1 MRCGRR
7 CSRESHPDPPSSG
20 AAVVRT
26 DGVCRPGSKRSAV
39 VRKDR
44 IANAARRTL
53 SGRIAPGAP
62 TMTLSLPWLLGAA
75 LLLIAV
81 IGCIRL
87 VRAHQRQPYLR
98 TRLWLL
104 LAAQPLLAALLY
116 PVLLPPPRAGT
127 DGELHVAT
135 AGTAAGQI
143 STGDLARWV
152 ALPEAPALPG
162 VMRVPDLATA
172 LRRAPGTT
180 ALVVHGSGLPAR
192 DREGLNIPLRL
203 KLNPAPRGVVAVSPP
218 PPVTPG
224 DTIAVAAQVQ
234 GLADARV
241 ELLDPA
247 GQVVDSAVANRAG
260 RVRLRG
266 LARAPGQVLF
276 AVRARDAAGAERSRV
291 EVPVLIA
298 AVPPMRVLLLA
309 GAPQPELKYLR
320 RWASDAGLDVRSQIA
335 VGPGVQLGEGAALDA
350 ASLDRLD
357 LLIVD
362 PRRLVALGT
371 AQRQTMRAA
380 IQRGLGV
387 LVRTDGPLDAGTRTA
402 LAELGLG
409 VSGGSTSRPVPAP
422 QRLSPPAA
430 PADPAGSPGGAPT
443 LAPLQRRDLQPQA
456 TDALIAARADD
467 GSALGW
473 WRAQGRGRIGIGL
486 VEDSFALV
494 LAGRSDLHAALWAQ
508 LSAAVARP
516 GGALPTPVQEGWSQQ
531 RITLCDLRADALV
544 TDPDRARHPLLPERN
559 GNGPRCA
566 GYWPATPGWHRLE
579 SSSTQRWLYVRA
591 PNDAQA
597 MYAQQLRAA
606 TSALTGGTPFAPIAT
621 PATQPGARW
630 PWLLAWLSVAAALWW
645 FERRRP
651 SQRVP

>member
-1 MRCGRR
+1 
-7 CSRESHPDPPSSG
+7 
-20 AAVVRT
+20 
-26 DGVCRPGSKRSAV
+26 
-39 VRKDR
+39 
-44 IANAARRTL
+44 
-53 SGRIAPGAP
+53 
-62 TMTLSLPWLLGAA
+62 MTLSLPWLVGAA

-81 IGCIRL
+81 IGCMRL

-127 DGELHVAT
+127 GGELHVAT
-135 AGTAAGQI
+135 AGTAAGQV
-143 STGDLARWV
+143 SAGDLARWV

-172 LRRAPGTT
+172 LRRTPETT

-203 KLNPAPRGVVAVSPP
+203 KLNPAPRGLVAVWPP
-218 PPVTPG
+218 PPVSPG

-234 GLADARV
+234 GLPDAHV

-247 GQVVDSAVANRAG
+247 GQVVDSAVADRAG

-276 AVRARDAAGAERSRV
+276 VVRARDAAGAERSRV

-298 AVPPMRVLLLA
+298 AMPTARVLLLA

-320 RWASDAGLDVRSQIA
+320 RWASDAGLEVRSQIA

-362 PRRLVALGT
+362 PRRLVALGP
-371 AQRQTMRAA
+371 AQRQTVRAA

-387 LVRTDGPLDAGTRTA
+387 LVRTDGPLDAGTRAA
-402 LAELGLG
+402 LAELGLD
-409 VSGGSTSRPVPAP
+409 VSGGGTSRPVPAP
-422 QRLSPPAA
+422 QRLSPPVA
-430 PADPAGSPGGAPT
+430 PADPAGSPGDAPT

-456 TDALIAARADD
+456 TDALVAARADD

-516 GGALPTPVQEGWSQQ
+516 GGALPTPVQDGWSQH
-531 RITLCDLRADALV
+531 RMTLCDLRADAWV

-559 GNGPRCA
+559 GDGPRCA
-566 GYWPATPGWHRLE
+566 GYWPTTPGWHRLD
-579 SSSTQRWLYVRA
+579 SSSTHRWLYVRA

-606 TSALTGGTPFAPIAT
+606 TIALTGGTSFAPFAT

-630 PWLLAWLSVAAALWW
+630 PWLLAWLSAAAALWW

-651 SQRVP
+651 SQRLP

>member
-1 MRCGRR
+1 
-7 CSRESHPDPPSSG
+7 
-20 AAVVRT
+20 
-26 DGVCRPGSKRSAV
+26 
-39 VRKDR
+39 
-44 IANAARRTL
+44 
-53 SGRIAPGAP
+53 
-62 TMTLSLPWLLGAA
+62 MTPSLPWLVGAA

-81 IGCIRL
+81 IGCVRL
-87 VRAHQRQPYLR
+87 VRAHHRQPYAR

-104 LAAQPLLAALLY
+104 FAAQPLLAVLLY

-127 DGELHVAT
+127 GGELHVAT
-135 AGTAAGQI
+135 AGTTAGQI

-203 KLNPAPRGVVAVSPP
+203 KLSPAPRGVVAVSPP
-218 PPVTPG
+218 PPLAPG
-224 DTIAVAAQVQ
+224 DTIAVSAQVQ
-234 GLADARV
+234 GLPDARV

-247 GQVVDSAVANRAG
+247 GQVVDSAVADRAG

-276 AVRARDAAGAERSRV
+276 AVRARDAADAERSRV

-298 AVPPMRVLLLA
+298 AMPPMRVLLLA

-335 VGPGVQLGEGAALDA
+335 VGAGVQLGEGAALDA

-362 PRRLVALGT
+362 PRRLAALGT
-371 AQRQTMRAA
+371 AQRQTLRAA

-387 LVRTDGPLDAGTRTA
+387 LVRTDGPLDAGTRAA
-402 LAELGLG
+402 LAALGLG
-409 VSGGSTSRPVPAP
+409 VSGGSTSSPVPAP

-430 PADPAGSPGGAPT
+430 PANPAGGPGDTPT
-443 LAPLQRRDLQPQA
+443 LAPLQRRDLQPQG
-456 TDALIAARADD
+456 TDALVAARADD

-508 LSAAVARP
+508 LSGAVARP
-516 GGALPTPVQEGWSQQ
+516 GGALPTPVQEGWSQH
-531 RITLCDLRADALV
+531 RMPLCDLHADALV

-579 SSSTQRWLYVRA
+579 SGNTQRWLHVRA
-591 PNDAQA
+591 PNEAPA
-597 MYAQQLRAA
+597 LYAQQSRLA
-606 TSALTGGTPFAPIAT
+606 TIALTAGAASAPIAH

-630 PWLLAWLSVAAALWW
+630 PWLLVWLGAAAALWW
-645 FERRRP
+645 FERKRP

>member
-1 MRCGRR
+1 
-7 CSRESHPDPPSSG
+7 
-20 AAVVRT
+20 
-26 DGVCRPGSKRSAV
+26 
-39 VRKDR
+39 
-44 IANAARRTL
+44 
-53 SGRIAPGAP
+53 
-62 TMTLSLPWLLGAA
+62 MTLSSPWLVGAA

-127 DGELHVAT
+127 GGELHVAT
-135 AGTAAGQI
+135 AGTAAGQV

-152 ALPEAPALPG
+152 ALPKAPALPD

-203 KLNPAPRGVVAVSPP
+203 KLNPAPRGLVAVWPP
-218 PPVTPG
+218 PPVSPG

-234 GLADARV
+234 GLPDAHV

-247 GQVVDSAVANRAG
+247 GQVVDSAVADRAG

-298 AVPPMRVLLLA
+298 AMPTARVLLLA

-320 RWASDAGLDVRSQIA
+320 RWASDAGLEVRSQIA

-362 PRRLVALGT
+362 PRRLVALGP
-371 AQRQTMRAA
+371 AQRQTVRAA

-409 VSGGSTSRPVPAP
+409 VSGGGTSRPVPAP
-422 QRLSPPAA
+422 QRLSPPVA
-430 PADPAGSPGGAPT
+430 PADPAGSPGDAPT

-456 TDALIAARADD
+456 TDALVAARADD

-516 GGALPTPVQEGWSQQ
+516 GGALPTPVQDGWSQQ
-531 RITLCDLRADALV
+531 RMTLCDLRADARV

-559 GNGPRCA
+559 GDGPRCA
-566 GYWPATPGWHRLE
+566 GYWPAIPGWHRLD
-579 SSSTQRWLYVRA
+579 SSSTHRWLYVRA
-591 PNDAQA
+591 PNDAPA
-597 MYAQQLRAA
+597 MDAQQRRLATLAMAAGTASIPIA
-606 TSALTGGTPFAPIAT
+606 TSAA
-621 PATQPGARW
+621 QPGARW
-630 PWLLAWLSVAAALWW
+630 PWLLVWLGAAAALWW
-645 FERRRP
+645 LERRRG
-651 SQRVP
+651 SQASAR

>member
-1 MRCGRR
+1 MPGARSSSNELLDATAVRHRPLRARGRKLQATRMRARRAAPRARTMRC
-7 CSRESHPDPPSSG
+7 
-20 AAVVRT
+20 
-26 DGVCRPGSKRSAV
+26 
-39 VRKDR
+39 
-44 IANAARRTL
+44 
-53 SGRIAPGAP
+53 GRIAPGAA
-62 TMTLSLPWLLGAA
+62 TMTLSLPWLVGAA

-81 IGCIRL
+81 IGCVRL
-87 VRAHQRQPYLR
+87 LRAYHRQPYSR

-127 DGELHVAT
+127 GAELHVAT
-135 AGTAAGQI
+135 AGTAVGQR
-143 STGDLARWV
+143 STGDTAHWV

-162 VMRVPDLATA
+162 VTRVPDLATA
-172 LRRAPGTT
+172 LRHAPGTT
-180 ALVVHGSGLPAR
+180 VLVVHGSGLPAR
-192 DREGLNIPLRL
+192 DREGLNMPLRL
-203 KLNPAPRGVVAVSPP
+203 KLGPAPRGVVAVSPP
-218 PPVTPG
+218 PPVAPG

-247 GQVVDSAVANRAG
+247 GQVVDSAVADRAG

-266 LARAPGQVLF
+266 LARAPGRVLF
-276 AVRARDAAGAERSRV
+276 VVRARDAAGAERSRV

-298 AVPPMRVLLLA
+298 AMPSARVLLLA

-320 RWASDAGLDVRSQIA
+320 RWASDAGLEVRSQIA

-362 PRRLVALGT
+362 PRRLVALGP
-371 AQRQTMRAA
+371 AQRQTVRAA

-387 LVRTDGPLDAGTRTA
+387 LVRTDGPLDAGTRAA
-402 LAELGLG
+402 LAELGLA
-409 VSGGSTSRPVPAP
+409 VIGGGTSSPVPAP
-422 QRLSPPAA
+422 QRLSPPVAA
-430 PADPAGSPGGAPT
+430 ADPASGPGDAPT

-456 TDALIAARADD
+456 TDALVAARADD

-516 GGALPTPVQEGWSQQ
+516 GGALPSPVQEGWSQQ
-531 RITLCDLRADALV
+531 RMPLCELHADAFV
-544 TDPDRARHPLLPERN
+544 TAPDQARQPLLPERN
-559 GNGPRCA
+559 GNAPRCA
-566 GYWPATPGWHRLE
+566 GYWPDSSGWHRLHTGT
-579 SSSTQRWLYVRA
+579 SQRWLYVRA
-591 PNDAQA
+591 PNDAPA
-597 MYAQQLRAA
+597 MDAQQRRLATLAMAAGTASIPIA
-606 TSALTGGTPFAPIAT
+606 TSAA
-621 PATQPGARW
+621 QPGARW
-630 PWLLAWLSVAAALWW
+630 PWLLVWLGAAAALWW
-645 FERRRP
+645 FERRRG
-651 SQRVP
+651 SQASAR

>member
-1 MRCGRR
+1 MPGARSSSNEPLDATAVRHRPLRARGCKPPATRMRARRAAPCARTMRC
-7 CSRESHPDPPSSG
+7 
-20 AAVVRT
+20 
-26 DGVCRPGSKRSAV
+26 
-39 VRKDR
+39 
-44 IANAARRTL
+44 
-53 SGRIAPGAP
+53 GRIAPGAAS
-62 TMTLSLPWLLGAA
+62 MTLSLPWLVGAA

-81 IGCIRL
+81 VGCVRL
-87 VRAHQRQPYLR
+87 LRAYHRQPYSR

-104 LAAQPLLAALLY
+104 LAAQALLAALLY

-127 DGELHVAT
+127 GAELHIAT
-135 AGTAAGQI
+135 AGTAVGQR
-143 STGDLARWV
+143 STGDTAHWV

-162 VMRVPDLATA
+162 VTRVPDLATA
-172 LRRAPGTT
+172 LRRTPGTT
-180 ALVVHGSGLPAR
+180 VLVVHGSGLPAR
-192 DREGLNIPLRL
+192 DREGLNMPLRL
-203 KLNPAPRGVVAVSPP
+203 KLGPAPRGVVAVSPP
-218 PPVTPG
+218 PPVAPG

-247 GQVVDSAVANRAG
+247 GQVVDSAVADRAG

-298 AVPPMRVLLLA
+298 AMPPARVLLA

-320 RWASDAGLDVRSQIA
+320 RWASDAGLEVRSQIA

-362 PRRLVALGT
+362 PRRLVALGP
-371 AQRQTMRAA
+371 AQRLTLRAA

-387 LVRTDGPLDAGTRTA
+387 LVRTDGPLDAGTRVA
-402 LAELGLG
+402 LAELGLAII
-409 VSGGSTSRPVPAP
+409 GGGTSSPVPAP
-422 QRLSPPAA
+422 QRLSPPVAA
-430 PADPAGSPGGAPT
+430 ADPASGPGDAPT

-456 TDALIAARADD
+456 TDALVAARADD

-508 LSAAVARP
+508 LAAAVARP
-516 GGALPTPVQEGWSQQ
+516 GGALPSPVQEGWSQQ
-531 RITLCDLRADALV
+531 RMTLCELHADAFV
-544 TDPDRARHPLLPERN
+544 TAPDQARQPLLPERN
-559 GNGPRCA
+559 GNAPRCA
-566 GYWPATPGWHRLE
+566 GYWPASSGWHRLHTGT
-579 SSSTQRWLYVRA
+579 SQRWLYVRA
-591 PNDAQA
+591 PNDAPA
-597 MYAQQLRAA
+597 MDAQQRRLATLAMAAGTASIPIA
-606 TSALTGGTPFAPIAT
+606 TSAA
-621 PATQPGARW
+621 QPGARW
-630 PWLLAWLSVAAALWW
+630 PWLLAWLSVAVALWW
-645 FERRRP
+645 FERRRG
-651 SQRVP
+651 SQASAR